1 MIPGKIN
8 THLFQ
13 DLTVLAKANQKG
25 SVVYISKDNKIHS
38 ETIFQKLKALIFRNI
53 SLENKKT
60 DSNLSAKN
68 LVIENLEN
76 QLRLFL
82 NTEDIKNNSTLDL
95 EIKKIAESLVDKVTE
110 SKNSIKNDV
119 FSELKNLLENYQFT
133 FNGEKVRQEN
143 LDRIKDAFLTIE
155 GLHASSEKN
164 ILRFM
169 ATQINKA
176 NEAKEEVY
184 ISEVKSISENAAW
197 VKKYK
202 GVASDKALSLGKEMN
217 RSELSGLTNNQKFN
231 ILQKAIKSLK
241 NENTNE
247 SKESKNFKL
256 TGILDKLA
264 KQQALKNYINKL
276 ANENKEF
283 ANFIKIIPKEKRYT
297 IDVEETLIILNHNKN
312 NVKLTDAKL
321 YEIYKQT
328 IHR

>member
-1 MIPGKIN
+1 
-8 THLFQ
+8 
-13 DLTVLAKANQKG
+13 
-25 SVVYISKDNKIHS
+25 
-38 ETIFQKLKALIFRNI
+38 
-53 SLENKKT
+53 
-60 DSNLSAKN
+60 
-68 LVIENLEN
+68 
-76 QLRLFL
+76 
-82 NTEDIKNNSTLDL
+82 
-95 EIKKIAESLVDKVTE
+95 
-110 SKNSIKNDV
+110 
-119 FSELKNLLENYQFT
+119 
-133 FNGEKVRQEN
+133 
-143 LDRIKDAFLTIE
+143 
-155 GLHASSEKN
+155 
-164 ILRFM
+164 M

-231 ILQKAIKSLK
+231 ILQKDIKSLK
-241 NENTNE
+241 DENTNE

-328 IHR
+328 IHG